1 MDRLNHTVALT
12 AVELEGMIVLVD
24 FKETFDVQLKSDIF
38 QWGVLHLPK
47 MEDRVGA
54 MKDKLI
60 YSVSDVNR
68 NLMDQ

>member
-38 QWGVLHLPK
+38 Q
-47 MEDRVGA
+47 
-54 MKDKLI
+54 
-60 YSVSDVNR
+60 
-68 NLMDQ
+68 

>member
-47 MEDRVGA
+47 MKNWVRA

-60 YSVSDVNR
+60 YSVSDVNSE
-68 NLMDQ
+68 

>member
-47 MEDRVGA
+47 MKNWVGA

-60 YSVSDVNR
+60 YSVSDVNSE
-68 NLMDQ
+68 

>member
-1 MDRLNHTVALT
+1 MDRLNDTVALT

-47 MEDRVGA
+47 MENRVRA

-60 YSVSDVNR
+60 YSVSDVNSE
-68 NLMDQ
+68 